1 MFSLRKLLSDLINS
15 YKSINSKVN
24 TIDTKVNHVGAFT
37 ITEAPAKAI
46 SVKTITTVVSKQLP
60 AGTYVISA
68 ALGWAIGN
76 SSLSTAE
83 YIAIDDVIQLAGYRP
98 NMVSGGPYTSI
109 TGCVK
114 LTETSTIN
122 IKQFWNGGSGTANN
136 LAPVLYTL
144 RIS

>member
-1 MFSLRKLLSDLINS
+1 MLSILQCLRDVANWC
-15 YKSINSKVN
+15 KSIK
-24 TIDTKVNHVGAFT
+24 TKTNNIGSFT
-37 ITEAPAKAI
+37 TTTAPAKAI

-68 ALGWAIGN
+68 ALGWETGN

-83 YIAIDDVIQLAGYRP
+83 YIAIDNVIQLAGYRP
-98 NMVSGGPYTSI
+98 DMVSGGPYTSI

-114 LTETSTIN
+114 LTKTSTIN
-122 IKQFWNGGSGTANN
+122 IKQFWSGGSGTANN
-136 LAPVLYTL
+136 FAPVLYTL

>member
-1 MFSLRKLLSDLINS
+1 MLSVLQCLRDVANWC
-15 YKSINSKVN
+15 KSIK
-24 TIDTKVNHVGAFT
+24 TKTNNIGSFT
-37 ITEAPAKAI
+37 TTTAPAKAI

-68 ALGWAIGN
+68 ALGWDTGN

-98 NMVSGGPYTSI
+98 DMVSGGPYTSI

-114 LTETSTIN
+114 LTKTSTIN
-122 IKQFWNGGSGTANN
+122 IKQFWSGGSGTATNF
-136 LAPVLYTL
+136 APVLYTL

>member
-1 MFSLRKLLSDLINS
+1 MLSILQCLRDVANWC
-15 YKSINSKVN
+15 KSIK
-24 TIDTKVNHVGAFT
+24 TKTNNIGSFT
-37 ITEAPAKAI
+37 TTTAPAKAI
-46 SVKTITTVVSKQLP
+46 SVKTVTTVVSKQLP

-68 ALGWAIGN
+68 ALGWGTGN

-98 NMVSGGPYTSI
+98 DMVSGGPYTSI

-114 LTETSTIN
+114 LTKTSTIN
-122 IKQFWNGGSGTANN
+122 IKQFWSGGSGTATNF
-136 LAPVLYTL
+136 APVLYTL

>member
-1 MFSLRKLLSDLINS
+1 MLSILQCLRDVANWC
-15 YKSINSKVN
+15 KSIK
-24 TIDTKVNHVGAFT
+24 TKTNNIGSFT
-37 ITEAPAKAI
+37 TTTAPAKAI

-68 ALGWAIGN
+68 ALGWDTGN

-98 NMVSGGPYTSI
+98 DMVSGGPYTSI

-114 LTETSTIN
+114 LTKTSTIN
-122 IKQFWNGGSGTANN
+122 IKQFWSGGSGTATN

>member
-1 MFSLRKLLSDLINS
+1 MLSILQCLRDVANWC
-15 YKSINSKVN
+15 KSIK
-24 TIDTKVNHVGAFT
+24 TKTNNIGSFT
-37 ITEAPAKAI
+37 TTTAPAKAI
-46 SVKTITTVVSKQLP
+46 PVTTITTVVSKQLP

-83 YIAIDDVIQLAGYRP
+83 YIAIENDIKVAGYRP
-98 NMVSGGPYTSI
+98 DMVSGGPYASI

-114 LTETSTIN
+114 LTKTSTIN
-122 IKQFWNGGSGTANN
+122 IKQFWSGGSGTATN

>member
-1 MFSLRKLLSDLINS
+1 MLSILQCLRDVANWC
-15 YKSINSKVN
+15 KSIK
-24 TIDTKVNHVGAFT
+24 TKTNNIGSFT
-37 ITEAPAKAI
+37 TTTAHTKAI
-46 SVKTITTVVSKQLP
+46 PVATITTVVSKQLP

-68 ALGWAIGN
+68 ALGWATRN

-83 YIAIDDVIQLAGYRP
+83 YIAIENDIKIAGYRP
-98 NMVSGGPYTSI
+98 DMVSGGPYTSI

-114 LTETSTIN
+114 LTKTSTIN
-122 IKQFWNGGSGTANN
+122 IKQFWSGGSGTATN

>member
-1 MFSLRKLLSDLINS
+1 MLSVLQCLRDVANWC
-15 YKSINSKVN
+15 KSIK
-24 TIDTKVNHVGAFT
+24 TKTNNIGSFT
-37 ITEAPAKAI
+37 TTTAPAKAI

-68 ALGWAIGN
+68 ALGWGIGN

-83 YIAIDDVIQLAGYRP
+83 YIAIDDVIQLAGYRSD
-98 NMVSGGPYTSI
+98 MVSGGPYTSI

-114 LTETSTIN
+114 LTKTSTIN
-122 IKQFWNGGSGTANN
+122 IKQFWSGGSGTATN

>member
-1 MFSLRKLLSDLINS
+1 MSIIRMFKDVANWC
-15 YKSINSKVN
+15 KSIK
-24 TIDTKVNHVGAFT
+24 TKTNNIGSFT
-37 ITEAPAKAI
+37 TTTAPTKAI
-46 SVKTITTVVSKQLP
+46 PVTTITTVVSKQLP

-68 ALGWAIGN
+68 ALGWETGN

-83 YIAIDDVIQLAGYRP
+83 YIAIDNAIQLAGYRP
-98 NMVSGGPYTSI
+98 DMVSGGPYTSI

-114 LTETSTIN
+114 LTKTSTIN
-122 IKQFWNGGSGTANN
+122 IKQFWSGGSGTATN

>member
-1 MFSLRKLLSDLINS
+1 MLSILQCLRDVANWC
-15 YKSINSKVN
+15 KSIK
-24 TIDTKVNHVGAFT
+24 TKTNNIGSFT
-37 ITEAPAKAI
+37 TTTAPAKAI

-68 ALGWAIGN
+68 ALGWETGN
-76 SSLSTAE
+76 RSLSTAE
-83 YIAIDDVIQLAGYRP
+83 YIAIDNAIQLAGYRSD
-98 NMVSGGPYTSI
+98 MVSGGPYTSI

-114 LTETSTIN
+114 LTKTSTIS
-122 IKQFWNGGSGTANN
+122 IKQFWSGGSGTATN

>member
-1 MFSLRKLLSDLINS
+1 MLSVLQCLRDVANWC
-15 YKSINSKVN
+15 KSIK
-24 TIDTKVNHVGAFT
+24 TKTNNIGSFT
-37 ITEAPAKAI
+37 TTTAPAKAI
-46 SVKTITTVVSKQLP
+46 PVTTITTVVSKQLP

-68 ALGWAIGN
+68 ALGWETGN

-83 YIAIDDVIQLAGYRP
+83 YIAIDNAIQLAGYRP
-98 NMVSGGPYTSI
+98 DMVSGGPYTSI

-114 LTETSTIN
+114 LTKTSTIN
-122 IKQFWNGGSGTANN
+122 IKQFWSGGSGAATN